1 MAQQANLQ
9 VASRTVTG
17 KGAARSL
24 RREGKVPGVIYG
36 HGREAESVTVDTATL
51 KKMLVGISAATT
63 IVDVTVDGRAPV
75 KALIRE
81 IQRDSLRPADIIHLD
96 LYEVRSDEEITLQV
110 PVRLIGIPDG
120 VRNFGGVLD
129 HVLRELEIEVLPA
142 DIPEHVDLDVTALAI
157 GHSLF
162 VRDLQVPKAKVLNDP
177 DTPICTV
184 VAPRAEEAP
193 GGGRRRGGCA
203 GRAGAHPEAEG
214 RGRGRDRREGL
225 SPARD
230 RWAGQPRPG
239 VRRNPAQRRVSIG
252 RPPGGPLASWDRSA
266 AASAR
271 GRPRERGTAAPCA

>member
-1 MAQQANLQ
+1 MAQQASLP
-9 VASRTVTG
+9 VSSRSVTG

-24 RREGKVPGVIYG
+24 RRDGKVPGVIYG

-51 KKMLVGISAATT
+51 KKVLVGISAATA

-81 IQRDSLRPADIIHLD
+81 IQRDSLRPAEIIHLD

-110 PVRLIGIPDG
+110 PVRLIGVPDG

-142 DIPEHVDLDVTALAI
+142 DIPEHVDLDVTALTI

-184 VAPRAEEAP
+184 VAPRSEEAP
-193 GGGRRRGGCA
+193 AAAAPEEVATAEPELIRKPKA
-203 GRAGAHPEAEG
+203 EAEG
-214 RGRGRDRREGL
+214 ETEEK
-225 SPARD
+225 A
-230 RWAGQPRPG
+230 
-239 VRRNPAQRRVSIG
+239 
-252 RPPGGPLASWDRSA
+252 
-266 AASAR
+266 
-271 GRPRERGTAAPCA
+271 

>member
-1 MAQQANLQ
+1 MAQQANLT
-9 VASRTVTG
+9 VSSRTTSG
-17 KGAARSL
+17 KGAARTL
-24 RREGKVPGVIYG
+24 RREGKVPAIIYG
-36 HGREAESVTVDTATL
+36 HGREAESVSVETAAL

-63 IVDVTVDGRAPV
+63 IVDVTVDNRAPV

-81 IQRDSLRPADIIHLD
+81 IQRDSLRPAEIIHLD

-142 DIPEHVDLDVTALAI
+142 DIPEHVDLDVTALTI

-193 GGGRRRGGCA
+193 AAAAATEEPTVAEPELIRKPKA
-203 GRAGAHPEAEG
+203 EAEG
-214 RGRGRDRREGL
+214 E
-225 SPARD
+225 AEEK
-230 RWAGQPRPG
+230 A
-239 VRRNPAQRRVSIG
+239 
-252 RPPGGPLASWDRSA
+252 
-266 AASAR
+266 
-271 GRPRERGTAAPCA
+271 

>member
-17 KGAARSL
+17 KGAARTL
-24 RREGKVPGVIYG
+24 RREGKVPAVIYG
-36 HGREAESVTVDTATL
+36 HGREAEAVTVETATL

-81 IQRDSLRPADIIHLD
+81 IQRDSLRPAEIIHLD
-96 LYEVRSDEEITLQV
+96 LYEVRGDEEITLQV
-110 PVRLIGIPDG
+110 PIRLIGVPDG

-142 DIPEHVDLDVTALAI
+142 DIPEHVDLDVTALTI

-193 GGGRRRGGCA
+193 VAVAAEEPAVAEPELIRKPKA
-203 GRAGAHPEAEG
+203 EAEG
-214 RGRGRDRREGL
+214 E
-225 SPARD
+225 AEEK
-230 RWAGQPRPG
+230 A
-239 VRRNPAQRRVSIG
+239 
-252 RPPGGPLASWDRSA
+252 
-266 AASAR
+266 
-271 GRPRERGTAAPCA
+271 